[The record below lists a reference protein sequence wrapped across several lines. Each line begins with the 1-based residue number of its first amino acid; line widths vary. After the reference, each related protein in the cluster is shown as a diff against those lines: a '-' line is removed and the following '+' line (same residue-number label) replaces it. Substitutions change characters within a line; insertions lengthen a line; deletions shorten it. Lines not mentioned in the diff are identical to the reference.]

1 VRILFL
7 PLLLVA
13 ACNRSAER
21 LVGEW
26 QFDAATYELIPKYQ
40 ALSVEQKKH
49 WVDTAQFDLSITADT
64 IGVEQKLP
72 GWGNRSSNGRY
83 EVEGVDGNRVT
94 ILATLDG
101 KPERFVFSVEG
112 DRLRFGLKGRSIILK
127 RVLSP

>member
-1 VRILFL
+1 VRILVL

-26 QFDAATYELIPKYQ
+26 QFDAATYELIPKYR

-64 IGVEQKLP
+64 IAVEQKLP
-72 GWGNRSSNGRY
+72 GWGNRSSKGRY
-83 EVEGVDGNRVT
+83 EVEEVDGDRVT
-94 ILATLDG
+94 IMTSLDG
-101 KPERFVFSVEG
+101 KPERFVFSVQG

-127 RVLSP
+127 RVSVQ